1 MNTKIGINSP
11 QIKEF
16 GGEIDAREVEII
28 ELGLDRVDFLD
39 RQIEEELLLKTAY
52 LASSFGTEFT
62 IHAPHIDSKIEGIKI
77 DFSANRE
84 KNVSVMKKVIKIAA
98 EIGAEY
104 IVVHPGHQNGGKKC
118 LNLNILN
125 LIRLCALAEEYDITL
140 LLENLFDRDGGN
152 KIGVF
157 PGEIFHI
164 IEMVG
169 SEHLKINLDIGHAFI
184 ASNAYGLS
192 LEDYFEL
199 GEYIYQIHLHDNF
212 GILES
217 KAAMF
222 GDCHLPLGLGKIN
235 FREVFKNTR
244 KTGARNLVLEL
255 KNSTREETL
264 KSLAHIRKFTGEES
278 QRLMPVTT
286 FYPEQTAAGAHKEVQ
301 YKDTQSP

>member
-1 MNTKIGINSP
+1 MDTKIGINSP

-39 RQIEEELLLKTAY
+39 KQIEEELLFKTAD

-77 DFSANRE
+77 DFSVSNGKNFAVME
-84 KNVSVMKKVIKIAA
+84 KVMDIASK
-98 EIGAEY
+98 IGAEHV
-104 IVVHPGHQNGGKKC
+104 VVHPGSQSSSKRC

-125 LIRLCALAEEYDITL
+125 LINLCPLAKEHGVTL
-140 LLENLFDRDGGN
+140 LLENMFDRDGGN

-157 PGEIFHI
+157 PREIAHI
-164 IEMVG
+164 VEMVD

-199 GEYIYQIHLHDNF
+199 GEYIYQMHIHDNF

-217 KAAMF
+217 EAAMF
-222 GDCHLPLGLGKIN
+222 GDRHLPLGLGKIN
-235 FREVFKNTR
+235 FREVFKNIQ
-244 KTGARNLVLEL
+244 KTNARNLVLEL

-264 KSLAHIRKFTGEES
+264 KSLAHIRKFTGEDS
-278 QRLMPVTT
+278 QRLMPVIT
-286 FYPEQTAAGAHKEVQ
+286 FYPEQTAVCAHKVLF
-301 YKDTQSP
+301 T